1 MPWCKTQQWQFS
13 LPDMWNDD
21 TVKRA
26 MLLIK
31 GEWQDGDDHIREK
44 DNVKNIYIYIY
55 INSNSLAVKAK
66 LEDTPAI
73 KILYL

>member
-44 DNVKNIYIYIY
+44 DNVKKKKKNV
-55 INSNSLAVKAK
+55 NSNSLAVKAK
-66 LEDTPAI
+66 LEDTTAI
-73 KILYL
+73 KFLCL

>member
-1 MPWCKTQQWQFS
+1 
-13 LPDMWNDD
+13 MWNDD

-44 DNVKNIYIYIY
+44 DNVK
-55 INSNSLAVKAK
+55 KKKKCK
-66 LEDTPAI
+66 LKFTGS
-73 KILYL
+73 

>member
-1 MPWCKTQQWQFS
+1 MKHVGFS

-44 DNVKNIYIYIY
+44 DNVKKKKKNV
-55 INSNSLAVKAK
+55 NSNSLAVKAK
-66 LEDTPAI
+66 LEDTTAI
-73 KILYL
+73 KFLCL